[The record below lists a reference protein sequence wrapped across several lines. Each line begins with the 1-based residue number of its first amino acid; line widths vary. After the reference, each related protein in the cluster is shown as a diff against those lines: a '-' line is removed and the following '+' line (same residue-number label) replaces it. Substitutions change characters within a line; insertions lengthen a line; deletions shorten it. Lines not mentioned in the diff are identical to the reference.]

1 MRKKQFIYGA
11 VPIIAVFTAI
21 IVAGNSGSAAQNY
34 TQVPIILDA
43 RKIVSDILSMATFW
57 IRLGNS
63 AGWNSAGWVKL
74 SDVDRI

>member
-1 MRKKQFIYGA
+1 MFFSFQCFH
-11 VPIIAVFTAI
+11 VF
-21 IVAGNSGSAAQNY
+21 
-34 TQVPIILDA
+34 A